1 MKIVQQAQPKFE
13 PIAIILE
20 TREEA
25 EDFWEAIRSVS
36 CRTVDQNILLIK
48 ISNYFSNEAK
58 L

>member
-1 MKIVQQAQPKFE
+1 MRFTQQAEPKFE
-13 PIAIILE
+13 PIAIVLE

-25 EDFWEAIRSVS
+25 ELFWRIIRGSYS
-36 CRTVDQNILLIK
+36 AADEQLLANE